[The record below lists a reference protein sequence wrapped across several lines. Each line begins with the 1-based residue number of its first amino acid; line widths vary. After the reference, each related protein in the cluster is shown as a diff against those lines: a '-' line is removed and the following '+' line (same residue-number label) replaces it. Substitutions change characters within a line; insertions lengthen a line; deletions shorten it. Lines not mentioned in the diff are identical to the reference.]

1 MIIKEQVP
9 NMIDK
14 EPQNITLS
22 DAQKTFNAIYSQYSQ
37 DLGTTATMTAAIQS
51 GIESIKEIPFG
62 LQQTL
67 GQELYSLGEAVDT
80 VLPVKKVLPKILPA
94 NNKIYNANN
103 DLTLG
108 DRLKKVGEWQIE
120 TANRNLDTMRRE
132 YMNSAIDISEDE
144 LNSWTYKIT
153 SGGLQYGTML
163 GLGMINPNLAMS
175 YMGALTL
182 GSESIE
188 GAEKYKERTGSIEG
202 FAKESSKELAL
213 NVGNTAVQL
222 FTEKFLGLPAYLKR
236 FRSVKDFFK
245 AGFRGAL
252 DEFGTENLQNLED
265 AIFDY
270 MGNRFDEDETILTRM
285 TGNFRNTLVAA
296 MFNGGAGMSFA
307 IYNRSKGIQDIKENL
322 IAPDVP
328 EYQKEELA
336 TKVYDK
342 NIETLQNAL
351 TSELEL
357 SSELRAKYGERYDKL
372 KQEIHNQIKDAG
384 AYSNY
389 TEDQIAQYVE
399 ATSKNFAD
407 QILAESTKRK
417 VLMDD
422 IVKSSQIVYDNG
434 RLYLQG
440 IKDKDVKKQKL
451 NQLKTKIQKERKE
464 TSLLQFIRNN
474 GGIRDDGGELK
485 AMEASKQFIGLVNKN
500 GVDVDRMGESLWQ
513 AGYFIERPTT
523 SEVLDYIDDELRG
536 NKHYP
541 VSYVEQK
548 GISQSENEKIL
559 DDSISE
565 YADIMGYDIKNM
577 SYEEKADIY
586 EQMQKNL
593 FASDEPYIEEY
604 NIIEDFGDDF
614 FQITDEMEKLDAI
627 YPEYKGETINI
638 NGVDKTVYN
647 SNGERIAKS
656 AEALQNFYKWFGDS
670 KVVDEQGRPLVVY
683 HGTNKE
689 FEVFSKGLLGKT
701 TQAESAKKGF
711 FFTDDTEV
719 ADSYADYAAIYQP
732 INELLE
738 KQRQAEK
745 EGNWD
750 LFDKLTIEIEEKDR
764 EISQTPANQR
774 GKKVYAVYLKANNV
788 MEYDAKDEYFS
799 DIGEDINKV
808 LDKARKDKKDG
819 VIIKNLKDQPNV
831 YDEKSA
837 NHFVVFESN
846 QIKSTQNRGTF
857 SLESN
862 NIYYQTIERP
872 YSNKQL
878 ENLLD
883 NPQENKEAILD
894 VYENHLNKY
903 NDILASRVRTV
914 AMVDL
919 GAGYKRTAQEEY
931 EFKKDKKE
939 KELSSLKLPKK
950 ITLNYLTNILKKNNI
965 PVVRT
970 YTANTGSQYITINL
984 EDTPYENTF
993 ADSLVKLSIRNHRK
1007 HSSDYVKSD
1016 IDFMVDYDNKWQE
1029 SLVELADK
1037 LNLKGQEITKARKY
1051 VDISKE
1057 NVYKQI
1063 TGLPKKKGDIKGS
1076 FDALTKSIK
1085 ITDKADFS
1093 TYQHEFAHF
1102 WLDNIWDYMHSGLAS
1117 PEYTKQWREVMR
1129 WLGVKDDEQY
1139 PTRKHHEK
1147 FARAYE
1153 KYLVNGE
1160 VPNSI
1165 MGEAFNKYENFIK
1178 EVYDSMRDVDERAG
1192 KKYEPLS
1199 VAMYDFFDSMVTGKL
1214 PMPEGMA
1221 EKMTVEQTREV
1232 VNKNTSEAKELVAE
1246 EQKIL
1251 EENRA
1256 NYNLKPAETS
1266 TKKSYLTSLEK
1277 TTGELVE
1284 AGTTTNEEQI
1294 KRATEF
1300 VNNNIDKAERIING
1314 EELPPEGIL
1323 TNAVFIAYNEY
1334 QKRLGNDD
1342 KRANALINQANQLRR
1357 LGQEIQSQTIAYND
1371 IEKVANP
1378 EFWIR
1383 SIISNRIQTMADA
1396 NKMTVSDVEKKI
1408 DSLIKSG
1415 YKDNMKPDDIVK
1427 KIGEELGITEFY
1439 QADYTELKSYKAVEK
1454 YVEERIGTSL
1464 TMEQARNIITR
1475 ADNIGKDI
1483 ENSSSV
1489 TGNPS
1494 VDFFVKLKELEDY
1507 ANSLSPSS
1515 NLRVLV
1521 SVIGR
1526 GNLLFGV
1533 KSTNT
1538 NIISTSI
1545 HSIYRHILRRI
1556 RLMQNTDFISN
1567 EKKKAVYDY
1576 SWEAFKK
1583 TGYNV
1588 NNMQED
1594 INTYLGESITQSQG
1608 KGKIRALGRF
1618 YENLIFK
1625 WSLGAADVYF
1635 KDRAFVDYLALKASK
1650 EGKTSEKANK
1660 LFDDAILIEP
1670 KTDDG
1675 KRLRQEAIEESLIT
1689 TFQNKGFISEK
1700 ALKARSSLD
1709 FGAGFGEII
1718 APFVKTNANIVEAG
1732 LEIGFGSVKAVASE
1746 IIRDI
1751 KAGKIQ
1757 KPTQENINLMVNN
1770 GLGLVLAFLLTMNLD
1785 DEDYMPSYA
1794 MATSKDKQLAKQLNI
1809 PFNAIRIGN
1818 TWFSLDYLG
1827 ALASPIVGV
1836 LQAKREEGFLNKIF
1850 GYSKSAGIQSLT
1862 LPAFGNIADI
1872 FENIKNS
1879 LRKTAD
1885 DIIPDTVDSL
1895 IGQVY
1900 SRLTPAII
1908 SDIAKAFDDY
1918 DREAKDHRI
1927 MAKIPFVRERLEK
1940 KINLTSGKAEKI
1952 DNAIIDIFAGSRV
1965 KVQVRNKVADE
1976 FSRLN
1981 NAGYGVSLTDVTQ
1994 RGLLST
2000 VSEPY
2005 KKEIRER
2012 FAREYAKEVNK
2023 LINSPLYKR
2032 KSDEDKKESIDKV
2045 KRKIVDNLK
2054 KQYLKKAK

>member
-1 MIIKEQVP
+1 
-9 NMIDK
+9 MIDN

-51 GIESIKEIPFG
+51 GLEPIKEIPVG

-103 DLTLG
+103 DITLG
-108 DRLKKVGEWQIE
+108 DILKKAGEWQIE

-163 GLGMINPNLAMS
+163 GLGMINPKLAMS

-182 GSESIE
+182 SSESIE

-222 FTEKFLGLPAYLKR
+222 FTEKLFGVPAQLKR
-236 FRSVKDFFK
+236 FRSAKDFFK

-270 MGNRFDEDETILTRM
+270 MGNRFDEDETILTRIQD
-285 TGNFRNTLVAA
+285 NFRDTLVAA
-296 MFNGGAGMSFA
+296 MFGGGAGMSFA

-357 SSELRAKYGERYDKL
+357 SSELRAKYGERYNKL

-399 ATSKNFAD
+399 STSKNFAD

-440 IKDKDVKKQKL
+440 IKEKEVKKQKL
-451 NQLKTKIQKERKE
+451 KELKTKIQKERKE
-464 TSLLQFIRNN
+464 TSLLQFIRYH

-485 AMEASKQFIGLVNKN
+485 AMDASKQFIGLVNKN

-541 VSYVEQK
+541 VGYVEQK

-577 SYEEKADIY
+577 SYEEKQEVY

-604 NIIEDFGDDF
+604 NIVEDFGDDF

-683 HGTNKE
+683 HGTNYGQNVVKSFKDIKVGQE
-689 FEVFSKGLLGKT
+689 FIGYGKVEEKTDNSVIIGGKT
-701 TQAESAKKGF
+701 YSALRAEILANQEQLVEKITDKPIDIFNKKYLGRNTGAKLSKLGF
-711 FFTDDTEV
+711 FF
-719 ADSYADYAAIYQP
+719 S
-732 INELLE
+732 EL
-738 KQRQAEK
+738 
-745 EGNWD
+745 EGYT
-750 LFDKLTIEIEEKDR
+750 K
-764 EISQTPANQR
+764 PY
-774 GKKVYAVYLKANNV
+774 GKVSFPVYLKLKNPLMVNAEGQQV
-788 MEYDAKDEYFS
+788 KSDEFYKT
-799 DIGEDINKV
+799 I
-808 LDKARKDKKDG
+808 KKQLKGNDG
-819 VIIKNLKDQPNV
+819 VVIYNILG
-831 YDEKSA
+831 EKSGREYIA
-837 NHFVVFESN
+837 FEPN

-857 SLESN
+857 SRESD
-862 NIYYQTIERP
+862 NIYYQISE
-872 YSNKQL
+872 NEIKKHKKQQLDIILRENPMEDDYHVGIRKL
-878 ENLLD
+878 E
-883 NPQENKEAILD
+883 
-894 VYENHLNKY
+894 
-903 NDILASRVRTV
+903 DIKTF
-914 AMVDL
+914 
-919 GAGYKRTAQEEY
+919 EE
-931 EFKKDKKE
+931 
-939 KELSSLKLPKK
+939 
-950 ITLNYLTNILKKNNI
+950 TLNDDESFVWGDYSREDAEADLERGLVTVYSSYPIKDGVFVSTSYTQANEYAGRSGKVYKKTVSPDKI
-965 PVVRT
+965 
-970 YTANTGSQYITINL
+970 AWINGD
-984 EDTPYENTF
+984 EGQF
-993 ADSLVKLSIRNHRK
+993 ADVTPEAL
-1007 HSSDYVKSD
+1007 
-1016 IDFMVDYDNKWQE
+1016 
-1029 SLVELADK
+1029 
-1037 LNLKGQEITKARKY
+1037 
-1051 VDISKE
+1051 
-1057 NVYKQI
+1057 YKVGDSFFYQI

-1102 WLDNIWDYMHSGLAS
+1102 WLDNIWDYMHSSLAS

-1129 WLGVKDDEQY
+1129 WLGVKDDDQY

-1232 VNKNTSEAKELVAE
+1232 VNKNTAEAKELVAE
-1246 EQKIL
+1246 EKKIL

-1266 TKKSYLTSLEK
+1266 TKKSYLTSLMK

-1284 AGTTTNEEQI
+1284 AGTTTNAEQI

-1314 EELPPEGIL
+1314 EELPPDGIL
-1323 TNAVFIAYNEY
+1323 TNAIFMAYNEY

-1357 LGQEIQSQTIAYND
+1357 MGQEIQSQSMVYKGIDKFASAEY
-1371 IEKVANP
+1371 
-1378 EFWIR
+1378 WIR
-1383 SIISNRIQTMADA
+1383 NVTANRIQKIADA
-1396 NKMTVSDVEKKI
+1396 NKMTVSETQDKI
-1408 DSLIKSG
+1408 NSLIKSG
-1415 YKDNMKPDDIVK
+1415 YNDNMKPDDIVK

-1439 QADYTELKSYKAVEK
+1439 QTDYTELNSYKAVEK

-1464 TMEQARNIITR
+1464 TIEQARNIITR

-1494 VDFFVKLKELEDY
+1494 VDFFVKVKELEDY

-1521 SVIGR
+1521 SVVGR
-1526 GNLLFGV
+1526 GNLLSSL
-1533 KSTNT
+1533 KSPLT
-1538 NIISTSI
+1538 NIVSNTS

-1556 RLMQNTDFISN
+1556 NLQQNTDFISN
-1567 EKKKAVYDY
+1567 DKKKAVYDY
-1576 SWEAFKK
+1576 SWEIFKK

-1594 INTYLGESITQSQG
+1594 INTYLGESITHSQG
-1608 KGKIRALGRF
+1608 DGKIRALGRF

-1625 WSLGAADVYF
+1625 WSLGAGDVYF

-1650 EGKTSEKANK
+1650 EGKTAEKANK

-1689 TFQNKGFISEK
+1689 TFQNKGVISEK

-1709 FGAGFGEII
+1709 FGAGFGEAI
-1718 APFVKTNANIVEAG
+1718 APFIKTPANVVGVGLEAG
-1732 LEIGFGSVKAVASE
+1732 FGGVKAVASE

-1785 DEDYMPSYA
+1785 DDDYMPAYA

-1827 ALASPIVGV
+1827 PLASPIVGV

-1862 LPAFGNIADI
+1862 LPAFGNIADM

-1927 MAKIPFVRERLEK
+1927 MAKIPFVREKLDK
-1940 KINLTSGKAEKI
+1940 KINLTTGKAEKI
-1952 DNAIIDIFAGSRV
+1952 DNAIVDIFAGSRV

-2005 KKEIRER
+2005 KKEIREK

-2045 KRKIVDNLK
+2045 KRKIVDDLK